1 MKESMEHGA
10 GTTPPEGEPKAKS
23 FDEMMADV
31 QAHTEPGKP
40 PADLDEPAVQDIL
53 GSGTAEAVYRGEE
66 AKMREEDEAPDE
78 AALVDKVKELRT
90 KRKITQKELSDKYG
104 GRGEKV
110 PGTPGF
116 SWYDKSDDS
125 MHVVQKDGN
134 PKKIEVNG
142 VYDFGQK
149 GTRNWMKWKGKTG
162 GWGKA
167 SREDIKAFQ
176 KIERALRGSSA
187 ARLEPDVTADDA
199 TTPVLGAAPAAGTL
213 NATPGAAPAAAPA
226 APAAAP
232 AAMPRTPDP
241 IASPA
246 VVIPP
251 IPVITGAMPAGITSA
266 QVEELNRQIA
276 ERNNAMAAE
285 IASLNERLARHA
297 TTEASAAVIAERDA
311 LRTIHGVRD
320 ADASRVLQIAHEKF
334 APQAIPADATP
345 EQRERI
351 ERSNALSAK
360 TLRTLEKR
368 RYELRVKAEKI
379 PTDAGKGAVLDA
391 LRNHLAL
398 PWWKR
403 FGSSAAITSVGALTG
418 YGAMSA
424 LTTYAGLGTL
434 SFLGALAGAPLLTG
448 GAIVGGTFA
457 HLYKRFHHQNA
468 IGQGRSALLHKSP
481 MTSAA
486 VLSLII
492 GGGKLALWNSPQG
505 TAIIGALSKKLSLL
519 THGAFDS
526 ILHMFSSAPRPRVP
540 IGKGPTLRL

>member
-1 MKESMEHGA
+1 MVEKGPTLTPGTGGNGEEFDRAAFSKFQEIEDRIAKGGGIDLDKELGGSGIGAAIHAAADQLDAVDENATGDSAIISSAHEHDDAVGGGA
-10 GTTPPEGEPKAKS
+10 KEKRTRIHVYKDGEKQNVVANLTARIDALPSSVPPE
-23 FDEMMADV
+23 
-31 QAHTEPGKP
+31 
-40 PADLDEPAVQDIL
+40 
-53 GSGTAEAVYRGEE
+53 
-66 AKMREEDEAPDE
+66 
-78 AALVDKVKELRT
+78 VKELFRHQAAT
-90 KRKITQKELSDKYG
+90 ITNSSDTAQISNRLLAIEG
-104 GRGEKV
+104 GNQA
-110 PGTPGF
+110 
-116 SWYDKSDDS
+116 SADS
-125 MHVVQKDGN
+125 
-134 PKKIEVNG
+134 
-142 VYDFGQK
+142 
-149 GTRNWMKWKGKTG
+149 
-162 GWGKA
+162 GKA
-167 SREDIKAFQ
+167 RLKIKKRDKGA
-176 KIERALRGSSA
+176 IA
-187 ARLEPDVTADDA
+187 AEP
-199 TTPVLGAAPAAGTL
+199 AP
-213 NATPGAAPAAAPA
+213 AAPA
-226 APAAAP
+226 APAAT
-232 AAMPRTPDP
+232 PRTPDP
-241 IASPA
+241 IVPPA

-345 EQRERI
+345 DQRERI